1 LIGNI
6 TFSLSE
12 AQQVINDCKDDV
24 TPLTDAKEF
33 INIMYDVGA
42 IGNYRIVHGK
52 RRYTFKYR
60 EDGADIPDYRYLF
73 TVHQGLRKSLL
84 RK

>member
-1 LIGNI
+1 MR
-6 TFSLSE
+6 TFQIDSE
-12 AQQVINDCKDDV
+12 PKRLYF
-24 TPLTDAKEF
+24 TTDAKQF
-33 INIMYDVGA
+33 INIMYDIGA

-60 EDGADIPDYRYLF
+60 EDGADVPDYRYLF